1 VVDIDQEISRAY
13 PNQRQNLVSKSHLT
27 SRDEAVEHAGTAP
40 RTERHE
46 VEMIPP
52 LLPQP
57 APATVDQDLKSEPE
71 DDEPAEKFSMKSGQS
86 VIENVPPL
94 SVKEASQKLIGQHL
108 GPAAKDTTE
117 EVKKAAK
124 VPDFP
129 EASMKFPSYT
139 EYAQLD
145 DQAEALPDIIH
156 IPFEDSVKD
165 VVLEGWEDLWFSDAE
180 LNTKKWGKLNETKI
194 DFVYTC
200 KITSTTDLIP
210 ANVQRGQ
217 WLRRCI
223 PRDNIPL

>member
-1 VVDIDQEISRAY
+1 
-13 PNQRQNLVSKSHLT
+13 
-27 SRDEAVEHAGTAP
+27 
-40 RTERHE
+40 
-46 VEMIPP
+46 
-52 LLPQP
+52 
-57 APATVDQDLKSEPE
+57 VDQDLKSEPE
-71 DDEPAEKFSMKSGQS
+71 DDEPAEKFSVKSGQS
-86 VIENVPPL
+86 VIENVPPP

-129 EASMKFPSYT
+129 GASMKFPPYT

-200 KITSTTDLIP
+200 KITATTTLIS
-210 ANVQRGQ
+210 ADMARGQ
-217 WLRRCI
+217 WLRRRI
-223 PRDNIPL
+223 PRDNISL